1 MNKKVQYK
9 GQFRVYIMW
18 PLYAAIL
25 LLILDIV
32 LFTQNITC
40 GIVGVAFTLVYG
52 VCALIFL
59 LRKQP
64 LLTKAMVEFAA
75 DYAQVQKTLLED
87 FKVPYGLIDESGKVI
102 WLNHEFKNVLQEIAA
117 DMPAIFCIFPC
128 GVHPLRSVSP
138 VDLGSGYHADRVAL
152 PESQEDFL

>member
-40 GIVGVAFTLVYG
+40 GIVGV
-52 VCALIFL
+52 
-59 LRKQP
+59 
-64 LLTKAMVEFAA
+64 
-75 DYAQVQKTLLED
+75 
-87 FKVPYGLIDESGKVI
+87 
-102 WLNHEFKNVLQEIAA
+102 
-117 DMPAIFCIFPC
+117 
-128 GVHPLRSVSP
+128 
-138 VDLGSGYHADRVAL
+138 
-152 PESQEDFL
+152 

>member
-87 FKVPYGLIDESGKVI
+87 FKGNSKHNSKPAETKAQHKAKPRTILSVDIIARGPVI
-102 WLNHEFKNVLQEIAA
+102 SI
-117 DMPAIFCIFPC
+117 
-128 GVHPLRSVSP
+128 
-138 VDLGSGYHADRVAL
+138 
-152 PESQEDFL
+152 

>member
-102 WLNHEFKNVLQEIAA
+102 WLDRK
-117 DMPAIFCIFPC
+117 
-128 GVHPLRSVSP
+128 SV
-138 VDLGSGYHADRVAL
+138 V
-152 PESQEDFL
+152 

>member
-25 LLILDIV
+25 LLVLDIV

-52 VCALIFL
+52 VCAYFSSEKTAASDKGDGRVCGR
-59 LRKQP
+59 LR
-64 LLTKAMVEFAA
+64 TGA
-75 DYAQVQKTLLED
+75 ED
-87 FKVPYGLIDESGKVI
+87 L
-102 WLNHEFKNVLQEIAA
+102 A
-117 DMPAIFCIFPC
+117 
-128 GVHPLRSVSP
+128 
-138 VDLGSGYHADRVAL
+138 
-152 PESQEDFL
+152 